1 VTPRDALKHVYAPFK
16 KPAQPQGYPEQ
27 PAVFEAERK
36 LSALKA
42 EIEVGTFE
50 GRSVAK
56 DEGRGRVDPAQALHW
71 FVLSDV
77 AALIVGLVL
86 SWAVAVIANDFLLG
100 RGFDFSPVEAY
111 RLAQFTVIGA
121 GVITWL
127 ASKGHYRLRR
137 PFWSEV
143 EQVATACAFA
153 VILDGFFQF
162 AAKVDFSR
170 LWLVVAWVF
179 AGVLMIVFRSLT
191 RRALDRRG
199 LWSVNTLLVGSGA
212 TADECRAA
220 LRSEPVLGYKVV
232 VQIENLP
239 LLLEQVHHSWDN
251 LCKRFNADYV
261 VIAMD
266 GKELG
271 QAEEALA
278 SLSRADIPFSVSPP
292 MSRLPVMGGRTHY
305 FFNYDITLMSPLSSL
320 ENPIPRSMKRL
331 MDIVGS
337 GLALLALSPVF
348 LLLPLFIRRD
358 GGRAFYGQERVGLN
372 GKRFMCLKFRSMVMN
387 GDEVLTRLLNENPQA
402 RKEWMTTQKLR
413 HDPRITRV
421 GSFIRKWSIDELPQL
436 INVFRGDMSLVGPR
450 PIFPDQAERYKEDIH
465 FYTRVRPGLTGLWQV
480 SGRNDVTFDRR
491 VYMDCWYVRNWSLW
505 HDIAIICKTIPVVLN
520 RTGAY

>member
-1 VTPRDALKHVYAPFK
+1 MTPRDALKHVYAPFK

-199 LWSVNTLLVGSGA
+199 LWSVNTLLVGSGQPQMNA
-212 TADECRAA
+212 VRPCVLSPCLAIKLWCKLKIFRCFWSRSIILGIICVSGSMRITLSSLWMARSWGSRRGPSLFIACRY
-220 LRSEPVLGYKVV
+220 PVLCFPAYVAPACHGG
-232 VQIENLP
+232 ENP
-239 LLLEQVHHSWDN
+239 LLL
-251 LCKRFNADYV
+251 
-261 VIAMD
+261 
-266 GKELG
+266 
-271 QAEEALA
+271 
-278 SLSRADIPFSVSPP
+278 
-292 MSRLPVMGGRTHY
+292 
-305 FFNYDITLMSPLSSL
+305 
-320 ENPIPRSMKRL
+320 
-331 MDIVGS
+331 
-337 GLALLALSPVF
+337 
-348 LLLPLFIRRD
+348 
-358 GGRAFYGQERVGLN
+358 
-372 GKRFMCLKFRSMVMN
+372 
-387 GDEVLTRLLNENPQA
+387 
-402 RKEWMTTQKLR
+402 
-413 HDPRITRV
+413 
-421 GSFIRKWSIDELPQL
+421 QL
-436 INVFRGDMSLVGPR
+436 
-450 PIFPDQAERYKEDIH
+450 
-465 FYTRVRPGLTGLWQV
+465 
-480 SGRNDVTFDRR
+480 
-491 VYMDCWYVRNWSLW
+491 
-505 HDIAIICKTIPVVLN
+505 
-520 RTGAY
+520 

>member
-1 VTPRDALKHVYAPFK
+1 
-16 KPAQPQGYPEQ
+16 
-27 PAVFEAERK
+27 
-36 LSALKA
+36 
-42 EIEVGTFE
+42 
-50 GRSVAK
+50 
-56 DEGRGRVDPAQALHW
+56 
-71 FVLSDV
+71 
-77 AALIVGLVL
+77 
-86 SWAVAVIANDFLLG
+86 
-100 RGFDFSPVEAY
+100 
-111 RLAQFTVIGA
+111 
-121 GVITWL
+121 
-127 ASKGHYRLRR
+127 
-137 PFWSEV
+137 
-143 EQVATACAFA
+143 
-153 VILDGFFQF
+153 
-162 AAKVDFSR
+162 
-170 LWLVVAWVF
+170 
-179 AGVLMIVFRSLT
+179 
-191 RRALDRRG
+191 
-199 LWSVNTLLVGSGA
+199 
-212 TADECRAA
+212 
-220 LRSEPVLGYKVV
+220 
-232 VQIENLP
+232 
-239 LLLEQVHHSWDN
+239 
-251 LCKRFNADYV
+251 
-261 VIAMD
+261 
-266 GKELG
+266 
-271 QAEEALA
+271 
-278 SLSRADIPFSVSPP
+278 